1 MRVIVLLG
9 PPGAGKGTLAREL
22 VRCADLAQ
30 FVTGDVL
37 RDAIAHET
45 TLGRKVRED
54 VEAGRLVDD
63 ETVLALARE
72 FLDSHPEGVLF
83 DGFPRTLTQ
92 ARGLSRMLRD
102 DDELQVI
109 YFETSEGT
117 ILSRLTARRVC
128 LNCGRIY
135 NMKFQPP
142 GKDEVCDD
150 CGQALVQ
157 RKDDTEEVIRER
169 YRIYVEQTSPLVD
182 FFRDKLIEVNG
193 DQSVQEVFAILR
205 DQLCRV

>member
-1 MRVIVLLG
+1 
-9 PPGAGKGTLAREL
+9 
-22 VRCADLAQ
+22 
-30 FVTGDVL
+30 
-37 RDAIAHET
+37 
-45 TLGRKVRED
+45 
-54 VEAGRLVDD
+54 
-63 ETVLALARE
+63 
-72 FLDSHPEGVLF
+72 
-83 DGFPRTLTQ
+83 
-92 ARGLSRMLRD
+92 
-102 DDELQVI
+102 
-109 YFETSEGT
+109 
-117 ILSRLTARRVC
+117 
-128 LNCGRIY
+128 
-135 NMKFQPP
+135 MKFQPP